1 MSKITYSQIRN
12 LIREEIGHNFKT
24 KDNDP
29 YQYYETD
36 QDVQVEMYPVS
47 NGFVASISVPEDE
60 SLSSYD
66 RVFPTEAE
74 CNLYSRNYV
83 DRVRKILASKRG

>member
-1 MSKITYSQIRN
+1 MSKITYLQLRK

-29 YQYYETD
+29 YQYHETD
-36 QDVQVEMYPVS
+36 QRVKVEMYPVS

-74 CNLYSRNYV
+74 CDLYARNYV
-83 DRVRKILASKRG
+83 DRVRKILLNKRE